1 HTRFS
6 RDWSSDVCSSDL
18 ERRPGPGRRGRRGA
32 PPSPLRGR
40 HAQGAGCPALGP
52 SAHLR
57 PGISGPRR
65 HGGAGRRRDRH
76 RRRRG
81 GRDRRFGPELDLRP
95 ARRADGP
102 FRRPPHHARR
112 RLRRDLAPA
121 RTFGRGRLARALIA
135 ATLFVCA
142 AGIEETG
149 SLAPMAELSLIGLL
163 TAFAAGVV
171 SFLSPCVL
179 PLVPGYVSFVAG
191 RSLED
196 LSGGDAPRLQAA
208 TLAATFVLGFTVVF
222 VALGASA
229 TALGNLLLSY
239 RYELGIV
246 AGVIVILF
254 GLHLLGLTPLGL
266 MNREARFYVEPGGG
280 RVANAFVLG
289 LAFAFG
295 WTPCIGPVLG
305 AILTLS
311 ASTADVAKG
320 SLLLTVYS
328 LGLGL
333 PFLLAALF
341 TGTLLARLKALGRA
355 GRNLQRAAGALLV
368 VMGLLMV
375 TGRLEVVA
383 YWLLETFP
391 ALASIG

>member
-1 HTRFS
+1 
-6 RDWSSDVCSSDL
+6 
-18 ERRPGPGRRGRRGA
+18 
-32 PPSPLRGR
+32 
-40 HAQGAGCPALGP
+40 
-52 SAHLR
+52 
-57 PGISGPRR
+57 
-65 HGGAGRRRDRH
+65 
-76 RRRRG
+76 
-81 GRDRRFGPELDLRP
+81 
-95 ARRADGP
+95 
-102 FRRPPHHARR
+102 
-112 RLRRDLAPA
+112 
-121 RTFGRGRLARALIA
+121 
-135 ATLFVCA
+135 
-142 AGIEETG
+142 
-149 SLAPMAELSLIGLL
+149 MAELSLIGLL

-196 LSGGDAPRLQAA
+196 LSGDDAPRLQAA

-266 MNREARFYVEPGGG
+266 MNREARFYLDPGGG
-280 RVANAFVLG
+280 RVASAFVLG

>member
-1 HTRFS
+1 
-6 RDWSSDVCSSDL
+6 
-18 ERRPGPGRRGRRGA
+18 
-32 PPSPLRGR
+32 
-40 HAQGAGCPALGP
+40 
-52 SAHLR
+52 
-57 PGISGPRR
+57 
-65 HGGAGRRRDRH
+65 
-76 RRRRG
+76 
-81 GRDRRFGPELDLRP
+81 
-95 ARRADGP
+95 
-102 FRRPPHHARR
+102 
-112 RLRRDLAPA
+112 
-121 RTFGRGRLARALIA
+121 
-135 ATLFVCA
+135 
-142 AGIEETG
+142 
-149 SLAPMAELSLIGLL
+149 MAELSLIAFL

-191 RSLED
+191 SSLED
-196 LSGGDAPRLQAA
+196 LRDGAAPRLQSLMLA
-208 TLAATFVLGFTVVF
+208 TTFVLGFTAVF

-246 AGVIVILF
+246 AGVIVALF
-254 GLHLLGLTPLGL
+254 GLHMLGLTPLRL
-266 MNREARFYVEPGGG
+266 LERDTRFFLFSLGTYLDLAGG
-280 RVANAFVLG
+280 RTLSAFTLG

-320 SLLLTVYS
+320 SLLLAVYS

-341 TGTLLARLKALGRA
+341 TGTLLLRLKALGRA

-368 VMGLLMV
+368 TMGFLMI
-375 TGRLEVVA
+375 TGQLEVVA

-391 ALASIG
+391 ALANIG